1 MNRADLKKLSGLRL
15 KEAKILLDNKSYE
28 GAYYLAGYAVECALK
43 ACVAKKTK
51 RYEFPPKNAD
61 KLYTH
66 DLKALVALAGLK
78 PDLDAE
84 TARVKELRDNWGNV
98 KDWSEG
104 VRYETGI
111 DDKRAHDLYTA
122 ITSEPNGVL
131 SWLKKYW

>member
-1 MNRADLKKLSGLRL
+1 MNRADFKKLSGLRL
-15 KEAKILLDNKSYE
+15 KEARILLDNKSYE

-43 ACVAKKTK
+43 ACVAKNTK

-84 TARVKELRDNWGNV
+84 IASVKDFENNWADV
-98 KDWSEG
+98 KDWNEG
-104 VRYETGI
+104 VRYETNIG
-111 DDKRAHDLYTA
+111 DKRAHALYTA